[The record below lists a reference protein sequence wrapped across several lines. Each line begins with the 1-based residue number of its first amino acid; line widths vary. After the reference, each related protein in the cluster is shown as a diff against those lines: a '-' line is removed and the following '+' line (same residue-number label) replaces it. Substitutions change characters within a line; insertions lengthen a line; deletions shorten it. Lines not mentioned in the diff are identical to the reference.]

1 MQNNQKYPQHP
12 QHPLQSQHCHQQQAI
27 QKIRHHLEQRIIG
40 QAALLDRLLIGVL
53 TGGHVLLEGLPGL
66 AKTTAVNTL
75 ASCIHAS
82 FQRIQ
87 FTPDLMP
94 GDLTGSDIFD
104 PKESSFR
111 FVKGP
116 LFHEI
121 VLADEINRAPPKVQ
135 SALLEAMQEHQI
147 TVGGVTRDLPPLFMV
162 LATQNPLEQSGTY
175 PLPEAQ
181 LDRFLL
187 HVVLDYPSAE
197 DELLILKQDRLMH
210 FGSDELDEGINEG
223 INEGIDKSINEEKDK
238 DKVDSAVKPETVLAA
253 RREVAEIHV
262 EEVLESYI
270 VKLVGMTRH
279 LGDVENGWQNF
290 LRAGASPRAS
300 IALLRASSALAYI
313 KGRDFVIPEDI
324 VEIAP
329 DVLRHR
335 LSLGHEAR
343 AAGVNA
349 DTIIQALLAKVALP

>member
-1 MQNNQKYPQHP
+1 MQT
-12 QHPLQSQHCHQQQAI
+12 QQAI
-27 QKIRHHLEQRIIG
+27 LKIRHHLEETIVG
-40 QAALLDRLLIGVL
+40 QAKLLDRLLIGVL
-53 TGGHVLLEGLPGL
+53 TGGHILLEGLPGL
-66 AKTTAVNTL
+66 AKTTAVHAL
-75 ASCIHAS
+75 ASGIHAS

-104 PKESSFR
+104 PKQNAFH
-111 FVKGP
+111 FIPGP

-187 HVVLDYPSAE
+187 HVVLDYPSTE
-197 DELLILKQDRLMH
+197 EELLILKRDRQKH
-210 FGSDELDEGINEG
+210 FGHDPEIVNTP
-223 INEGIDKSINEEKDK
+223 I
-238 DKVDSAVKPETVLAA
+238 KPEVVLTAQ
-253 RREVAEIHV
+253 REVAEIHV
-262 EEVLESYI
+262 EQVLEEYI
-270 VKLVGMTRH
+270 VRLVAATRQ
-279 LGDVENGWQNF
+279 LTTINPDWQDI

-313 KGRDFVIPEDI
+313 KGRDYVIPDDI
-324 VEIAP
+324 IDVAP
-329 DVLRHR
+329 DILRHR
-335 LSLGHEAR
+335 LSLGHAAR
-343 AAGVNA
+343 AAKVSA
-349 DTIIQALLAKVALP
+349 DDVIQSIITAIPVP

>member
-1 MQNNQKYPQHP
+1 MQT
-12 QHPLQSQHCHQQQAI
+12 QQAI
-27 QKIRHHLEQRIIG
+27 LKIRHHLEKTIVG
-40 QAALLDRLLIGVL
+40 QAKLLDRLLIGVL
-53 TGGHVLLEGLPGL
+53 TGGHILLEGLPGL
-66 AKTTAVNTL
+66 AKTTAVHAL
-75 ASCIHAS
+75 ASGIHAS

-104 PKESSFR
+104 PKQHAFH
-111 FVKGP
+111 FIPGP

-187 HVVLDYPSAE
+187 HVVLDYPSTE
-197 DELLILKQDRLMH
+197 EELLILKRDRQQH
-210 FGSDELDEGINEG
+210 FGHDPDPVNTP
-223 INEGIDKSINEEKDK
+223 
-238 DKVDSAVKPETVLAA
+238 VKPEVVLTAQ
-253 RREVAEIHV
+253 REVAEIHV
-262 EEVLESYI
+262 EEVLEEYI
-270 VKLVGMTRH
+270 VRLVGATRQ
-279 LGDVENGWQNF
+279 LSKINPDWQDI

-313 KGRDFVIPEDI
+313 KGRDYVIPEDI
-324 VEIAP
+324 IDVAP
-329 DVLRHR
+329 DILRHR
-335 LSLGHEAR
+335 LSLGHAAR
-343 AAGVNA
+343 AINVTA
-349 DTIIQALLAKVALP
+349 DDVIQSIISAIPVP